1 MNFLFYV
8 LVSIRL
14 DTSVEDEVE
23 VMVAFTDMTP
33 ADEETVNLPVVNDYH
48 GAVNLDAAHVLPVL
62 VLVVDNNG
70 GGNPPFIGP
79 HLPPV
84 IDVNINPF

>member
-1 MNFLFYV
+1 
-8 LVSIRL
+8 
-14 DTSVEDEVE
+14 
-23 VMVAFTDMTP
+23 
-33 ADEETVNLPVVNDYH
+33 
-48 GAVNLDAAHVLPVL
+48 VLPVL

-84 IDVNINPF
+84 IDVNINPFLDYTMRQHLGRN

>member
-14 DTSVEDEVE
+14 DASVEDEVE

-33 ADEETVNLPVVNDYH
+33 ADEETVNLPVVNDYQR
-48 GAVNLDAAHVLPVL
+48 
-62 VLVVDNNG
+62 G
-70 GGNPPFIGP
+70 GKFGWSACVASACPPGR
-79 HLPPV
+79 
-84 IDVNINPF
+84 